1 MMKWA
6 LVAVMF
12 LAAAPA
18 RADGIW
24 FNGGAKGTV
33 GTEEYRGVDASAQIG
48 GDSFSIRP
56 MFSEYSST
64 ATVGTFK
71 TASVR
76 LGYDTNI
83 FGIGVTG
90 GGTPRV
96 NGYSNVFG
104 GVDAVLSFTPGSGG
118 PMRRITPSQ
127 GSAGGARGEGLTR
140 IDLGVSFM
148 HTAHRDSFQA
158 HDAGQVGLRGPAG
171 TLTVNPRSSAF
182 TIGQNDLTGS
192 VGIKLLGLLFSGS
205 FTKTV
210 YDKDLAANLV
220 RALPVERL
228 SGQDVTT
235 QGMPDT
241 NTAFRAE
248 MDQLPLITPW
258 ASYVHTRYKLGQNNS
273 NAVSVGLNVELSI
286 LEVVASVE
294 HLAQVGAADR
304 NYASLGANIRF

>member
-6 LVAVMF
+6 LVAVTF

-18 RADGIW
+18 RADGFW
-24 FNGGAKGTV
+24 FNGGIKGTV
-33 GTEEYRGVDASAQIG
+33 GTEEYRGVDASAQLG
-48 GDSFSIRP
+48 GDHLSIKP

-76 LGYDTNI
+76 LGYDTDL

-104 GVDAVLSFTPGSGG
+104 GVDAILSLTPGSGG
-118 PMRRITPSQ
+118 PTKRITPGQ
-127 GSAGGARGEGLTR
+127 GTAGGARGEGLTR
-140 IDLGVSFM
+140 IDIGASYM
-148 HTAHRDSFQA
+148 HTANRDSFQA
-158 HDAGQVGLRGPAG
+158 ANAAQVGVRGPAS
-171 TLTVNPRSSAF
+171 TVSVAQRANAL
-182 TIGQNDLTGS
+182 TIGQNDMTGS
-192 VGIKLLGLLFSGS
+192 VGIKLLGFLFSGA

-210 YDKDLAANLV
+210 YDKDLAANFV

-228 SGQDVTT
+228 NGQGVTT

-241 NTAFRAE
+241 NTALRAE
-248 MDQLPLITPW
+248 LDQLPLITPW
-258 ASYVHTRYKLGQNNS
+258 ASYVHTRYKLGQSNS
-273 NAVSVGLNVELSI
+273 NALTVGLNVELSI
-286 LEVVASVE
+286 LEVVASIE

-304 NYASLGANIRF
+304 NYMSLGANIRF

>member
-6 LVAVMF
+6 FVAVMI
-12 LAAAPA
+12 LAVPA
-18 RADGIW
+18 RAHAFW
-24 FNGGAKGTV
+24 FNGGVKGTV
-33 GTEEYRGVDASAQIG
+33 GTEEYRGADASAQIG
-48 GDSFSIRP
+48 GDHLSIKP

-76 LGYDTNI
+76 IGYDTDL

-90 GGTPRV
+90 GGTPRID
-96 NGYSNVFG
+96 GYSNVFG
-104 GVDAVLSFTPGSGG
+104 GVDGVLSLTPGSGG
-118 PMRRITPSQ
+118 PVKRITPGQ

-140 IDLGVSFM
+140 IDIGASFM

-158 HDAGQVGLRGPAG
+158 APGQIGVRGPGVFGA
-171 TLTVNPRSSAF
+171 PRPITPL

-192 VGIKLLGLLFSGS
+192 VGIKLLGLLFSGA

-210 YDKDLAANLV
+210 YDKDLTTNLV
-220 RALPVERL
+220 RALPVVRL
-228 SGQDVTT
+228 NGQDVTT
-235 QGMPDT
+235 QALPDT
-241 NTAFRAE
+241 NTAFRLE
-248 MDQLPLITPW
+248 LDQLPLITPF
-258 ASYVHTRYKLGQNNS
+258 ATYVHTRYKVGQSNS
-273 NAVSVGLNVELSI
+273 NALTVGLNVELSI

-304 NYASLGANIRF
+304 NYISLGANVRF